1 MFRYTIQRL
10 LLTIPVLIGIS
21 VVVFLIMA
29 LIPGDPATAIL
40 GAFATPENATK
51 LRVELGLDRPLVEQ
65 YFTWAGNLL
74 SGDFGRS
81 YALNR
86 AVLDELLERMG
97 PTLLLAGSALCV
109 CVFLRLISGLLAAV
123 KQYTWV
129 DQGLTLFTL
138 IGISAP
144 SFWLGL
150 MAVSLFTVQLGWLPA
165 SGMYTP
171 YGDESLGDLLVHLLM
186 PAVTLGLVA
195 SSVIARLTRT
205 SMLEQ
210 LRQDYVRTARAKGER
225 ETAVVIK
232 HAFRNAL
239 VGLIPVLGL
248 QAGFVLGGA
257 VYIETVFQWPGIGR
271 MLVNAI
277 STRDILLVQG
287 GVMMVATIYVLFNL
301 LADLIQ
307 HALDPRIQHSHG

>member
-1 MFRYTIQRL
+1 MFRYTIHRL

-51 LRVELGLDRPLVEQ
+51 LRAELGLDRPLFEQ

-86 AVLDELLERMG
+86 PVLDELLERMG
-97 PTLLLAGSALCV
+97 PTLLLAGSAMCV
-109 CVFLRLISGLLAAV
+109 CVFLGLFSGLLAAV

-225 ETAVVIK
+225 ETAVVIR

-287 GVMMVATIYVLFNL
+287 GVMMVATIYVFFNL

>member
-1 MFRYTIQRL
+1 MLRYTIHRL
-10 LLTIPVLIGIS
+10 LLTVPVLVGIS

-51 LRVELGLDRPLVEQ
+51 LRAELGLDRPLIEQ

-86 AVLDELLERMG
+86 PVLDELFERLG
-97 PTLLLAGSALCV
+97 PTLLLAGSAMCV
-109 CVFLRLISGLLAAV
+109 CVLLGLIAGLLAAV

-225 ETAVVIK
+225 ETAVVIR

-287 GVMMVATIYVLFNL
+287 GVMMVATIYVFFNL

>member
-1 MFRYTIQRL
+1 MLRYTIHRL
-10 LLTIPVLIGIS
+10 LLTIPVLVGIS

-51 LRVELGLDRPLVEQ
+51 LRAELGLDRPLIEQ

-86 AVLDELLERMG
+86 PVLDELLERLG
-97 PTLLLAGSALCV
+97 PTLLLAGSAMCFCV
-109 CVFLRLISGLLAAV
+109 LLGLIAGLLAAV

-225 ETAVVIK
+225 ETAVVIR

-287 GVMMVATIYVLFNL
+287 GVMMVATIYVFFNL

-307 HALDPRIQHSHG
+307 HTLDPRIQHSHG

>member
-1 MFRYTIQRL
+1 MLRYTIHRL
-10 LLTIPVLIGIS
+10 LLTIPVLVGIS

-51 LRVELGLDRPLVEQ
+51 LRAELGLDRPLIEQ

-86 AVLDELLERMG
+86 PVLDELLERLG
-97 PTLLLAGSALCV
+97 PTLLLAGSAMCV
-109 CVFLRLISGLLAAV
+109 CVLLGLIAGLLAAV

-225 ETAVVIK
+225 EAAVVIR

>member
-1 MFRYTIQRL
+1 MLRYTIHRL
-10 LLTIPVLIGIS
+10 LLTVPVLVGIS

-51 LRVELGLDRPLVEQ
+51 LRAELGLDRPLIEQ

-86 AVLDELLERMG
+86 PVLDELFERLG
-97 PTLLLAGSALCV
+97 PTLLLAGSAMCV
-109 CVFLRLISGLLAAV
+109 CVLLGLIAGLLAAV

-171 YGDESLGDLLVHLLM
+171 YGDESLDDLLVHLLM

-225 ETAVVIK
+225 ETAVVIR

-287 GVMMVATIYVLFNL
+287 GVMMVATIYVFFNL

>member
-1 MFRYTIQRL
+1 MLRYTIHRL
-10 LLTIPVLIGIS
+10 LLTIPVLVGIS

-51 LRVELGLDRPLVEQ
+51 LRAELGLDRPLIEQ

-86 AVLDELLERMG
+86 PVLDELFERLG
-97 PTLLLAGSALCV
+97 PTLLLAGSAMCV
-109 CVFLRLISGLLAAV
+109 CVLLGLIAGLLAAV

-225 ETAVVIK
+225 ETAVVIR

-287 GVMMVATIYVLFNL
+287 GVMMVATIYVFFNL

>member
-1 MFRYTIQRL
+1 MLRYTIHRL
-10 LLTIPVLIGIS
+10 LLTIPVLVGIS

-51 LRVELGLDRPLVEQ
+51 LRAELGLDRPLIEQ

-86 AVLDELLERMG
+86 PVLDELLERLG
-97 PTLLLAGSALCV
+97 PTLLLAGSAMCV
-109 CVFLRLISGLLAAV
+109 CVLLGLIAGLLAAV

-129 DQGLTLFTL
+129 DHGLTLFTL

-171 YGDESLGDLLVHLLM
+171 YGDESLGDLLVHLVM
-186 PAVTLGLVA
+186 PAITLGLVA
-195 SSVIARLTRT
+195 SSVVARLTRT

-225 ETAVVIK
+225 ETAVVIR

-239 VGLIPVLGL
+239 LGLIPVLGL

-287 GVMMVATIYVLFNL
+287 GVMMVATIYVFFNL

>member
-1 MFRYTIQRL
+1 MFRCTIHRL
-10 LLTIPVLIGIS
+10 MLTIPVPVGIS
-21 VVVFLIMA
+21 IVVFLIMA
-29 LIPGDPATAIL
+29 IIPGDPATAIL
-40 GAFATPENATK
+40 GAFATPENAIK
-51 LRVELGLDRPLVEQ
+51 LRAEMGLDRPLIEQ

-74 SGDFGRS
+74 SGDFGPS

-86 AVLDELLERMG
+86 PVLDELLERMG
-97 PTLLLAGSALCV
+97 PTLLLAGSARCV
-109 CVFLRLISGLLAAV
+109 CVVLGLISGLLAPV

-138 IGISAP
+138 VEISAP

-150 MAVSLFTVQLGWLPA
+150 MAVSLFTVQLGWLSA
-165 SGMYTP
+165 SKMYTS
-171 YGDESLGDLLVHLLM
+171 YGDESRGDLLVQLLM

-232 HAFRNAL
+232 HAFQNAL
-239 VGLIPVLGL
+239 VDLIPILGL
-248 QAGFVLGGA
+248 QARLVLGGA
-257 VYIETVFQWPGIGR
+257 SLHRKEF
-271 MLVNAI
+271 
-277 STRDILLVQG
+277 
-287 GVMMVATIYVLFNL
+287 
-301 LADLIQ
+301 
-307 HALDPRIQHSHG
+307 

>member
-1 MFRYTIQRL
+1 MFRYTIHRL

-86 AVLDELLERMG
+86 PVLDELLERMG

-109 CVFLRLISGLLAAV
+109 CVFFGLISGLLAAV

-129 DQGLTLFTL
+129 EQGLTLFTL

-144 SFWLGL
+144 YF
-150 MAVSLFTVQLGWLPA
+150 
-165 SGMYTP
+165 
-171 YGDESLGDLLVHLLM
+171 
-186 PAVTLGLVA
+186 
-195 SSVIARLTRT
+195 
-205 SMLEQ
+205 
-210 LRQDYVRTARAKGER
+210 
-225 ETAVVIK
+225 
-232 HAFRNAL
+232 
-239 VGLIPVLGL
+239 
-248 QAGFVLGGA
+248 
-257 VYIETVFQWPGIGR
+257 
-271 MLVNAI
+271 
-277 STRDILLVQG
+277 
-287 GVMMVATIYVLFNL
+287 
-301 LADLIQ
+301 
-307 HALDPRIQHSHG
+307 

>member
-1 MFRYTIQRL
+1 MLRYTIHRL
-10 LLTIPVLIGIS
+10 LLTVPVLVGIS
-21 VVVFLIMA
+21 VVVFLIMV

-51 LRVELGLDRPLVEQ
+51 LRAELGLDRPLIEQ

-86 AVLDELLERMG
+86 PVLDELLERLG
-97 PTLLLAGSALCV
+97 PTLLLAGSAMCV
-109 CVFLRLISGLLAAV
+109 CVLLGLIAGLLAAV

-225 ETAVVIK
+225 ETAVVIR

-287 GVMMVATIYVLFNL
+287 GVMMVATIYVFFNL

>member
-1 MFRYTIQRL
+1 MLRYTIHRL
-10 LLTIPVLIGIS
+10 QLTIPVLVGIS

-51 LRVELGLDRPLVEQ
+51 LRAELGLDRPLIEQ

-86 AVLDELLERMG
+86 PVLDELLERLG
-97 PTLLLAGSALCV
+97 PTLLLAGSAMCV
-109 CVFLRLISGLLAAV
+109 CVLLGLIAGLLAAV

-205 SMLEQ
+205 SILEQ

-225 ETAVVIK
+225 ETAVVIR

-287 GVMMVATIYVLFNL
+287 GVMMVATIYVFFNL

>member
-1 MFRYTIQRL
+1 MLRYTIHRL
-10 LLTIPVLIGIS
+10 LLTVPVLVGIS

-51 LRVELGLDRPLVEQ
+51 LRAELGLDRPLIEQ

-86 AVLDELLERMG
+86 PVLDELLERLG
-97 PTLLLAGSALCV
+97 PTLLLAGSAMCV
-109 CVFLRLISGLLAAV
+109 CVLLGLIAGLLAAV

-225 ETAVVIK
+225 ETAVVIR

>member
-1 MFRYTIQRL
+1 MLRYTIHRL
-10 LLTIPVLIGIS
+10 LLTIPVLVGIS

-51 LRVELGLDRPLVEQ
+51 LRAELGLDRPLIEQ

-86 AVLDELLERMG
+86 PVLDELLERLG
-97 PTLLLAGSALCV
+97 PTLLLAGSAMCFCV
-109 CVFLRLISGLLAAV
+109 LLGLIAGLLAAV

-225 ETAVVIK
+225 ETAVVIR

-287 GVMMVATIYVLFNL
+287 GVMMVATIYVFFNL

>member
-1 MFRYTIQRL
+1 MLRYTIHRL
-10 LLTIPVLIGIS
+10 LLTIPVLVGIS

-51 LRVELGLDRPLVEQ
+51 LRAELGLDRPLIEQ

-86 AVLDELLERMG
+86 PVLDELLERLG
-97 PTLLLAGSALCV
+97 PTLLLAGSAMCV
-109 CVFLRLISGLLAAV
+109 CFLLGLIAGLLAAV

-225 ETAVVIK
+225 ETAVVIR

-287 GVMMVATIYVLFNL
+287 GVMMVATIYVFFNL

>member
-1 MFRYTIQRL
+1 MLRYTIHRL
-10 LLTIPVLIGIS
+10 LLTIPVLVGIS

-51 LRVELGLDRPLVEQ
+51 LRAELGLDRPLIEQ
-65 YFTWAGNLL
+65 YFTWTGNLL

-86 AVLDELLERMG
+86 PVLDELLERLG
-97 PTLLLAGSALCV
+97 PTLLLAGSAMCV
-109 CVFLRLISGLLAAV
+109 CVLLGLIAGLLAAV

-225 ETAVVIK
+225 ETAVVIR

-287 GVMMVATIYVLFNL
+287 GVMMVATIYVFFNL